1 MTEPKEKNKGGRPTK
16 YQSDFPERALE
27 LFKVGA
33 SKAEIC
39 MRLEIGFDAFQYYQD
54 DHPEFFEAVKKGVH
68 ISQGWWEMK
77 GRQATMGGVEGFNA
91 TSFIFNMKNRFRKDW
106 NDRKEVDH
114 SSTDGTMTPKSY
126 GADAYKAAED
136 NLKGNLDGLD

>member
-1 MTEPKEKNKGGRPTK
+1 MSVLGRPTK
-16 YQSDFPERALE
+16 YKEDFPERALE

-39 MRLEIGFDAFQYYQD
+39 LELEIGFDAFQDYQEK
-54 DHPEFFEAVKKGVH
+54 HPLFSEAVKKGMQ

-91 TSFIFNMKNRFRKDW
+91 TSFIFNMKNRFKHDW
-106 NDRKEVDH
+106 RDKQELDH
-114 SSTDGTMTPKSY
+114 KSTDGSMSPKGFNDFY
-126 GADAYKAAED
+126 D
-136 NLKGNLDGLD
+136 NDETES